1 MGGCCGSI
9 GFEWLWLWDDAFNVI
24 LRRIL
29 MNERTIQEFE
39 SKHREMWLD
48 FETWLYKN
56 YKLTIPNLSWNEY
69 IEYSKTYNGE
79 RKNA

>member
-29 MNERTIQEFE
+29 MKTKTIQEFE
-39 SKHREMWLD
+39 SREMWLD

>member
-9 GFEWLWLWDDAFNVI
+9 GFEWLRLWDDAFNVI

-29 MNERTIQEFE
+29 MKTKTIQEFE
-39 SKHREMWLD
+39 SREMWLD